1 MEVDPLTRELSIAVI
16 ISSISLWFVFV
27 HAGSVSMFHQIV
39 FFADILEKAQKN
51 WKKPLSRLLIGLFN

>member
-1 MEVDPLTRELSIAVI
+1 MEVDPLTRVAS
-16 ISSISLWFVFV
+16 V
-27 HAGSVSMFHQIV
+27 HAGSVSMLQQIV